1 MAIQLNHLH
10 PYTFHQFKINGPTT
24 HFRSSSFRV
33 HAISGKE
40 LIQSGKVRA
49 VDPKEAAMVMKTE
62 EYMMLDI
69 RPEWEREKAR
79 VSGSLHAPLFVQ
91 DRDNSILT
99 LLKKWVHFG
108 YIGLWT
114 GQYFTMINPQFVNEV
129 ERIVSDKDSK
139 VLVSCGEGLRSL
151 MAVSKLHGAGYKNL
165 GWLVGGFNRSVDG
178 DFADIEGTEKLQYAT
193 IGGVSYYFL
202 QILILL
208 QALGKDN

>member
-1 MAIQLNHLH
+1 MAIQLKHLH
-10 PYTFHQFKINGPTT
+10 PFTLHQL
-24 HFRSSSFRV
+24 RSSGPPTHLRASGFRV
-33 HAISGKE
+33 EAVSGKE

-49 VDPKEAAMVMKTE
+49 VEAKEAAKLMKTE

-79 VSGSLHAPLFVQ
+79 VTGSLHAPLFVQ
-91 DRDNSILT
+91 DMDNSIVT

-114 GQYFTMINPQFVNEV
+114 GQYFTMINPGFLAQV
-129 ERIVSDKDSK
+129 EGLVSDKDTK
-139 VLVSCGEGLRSL
+139 LLVSCGEGLRSL
-151 MAVSKLHGAGYKNL
+151 MAVSKLYGAGYKNL

-178 DFADIEGTEKLQYAT
+178 DFADIQGTEKLQYAT

-208 QALGKDN
+208 QAVGKDN